1 VRPAWPR
8 NLLLRLGFV
17 LAAMSLSVFSR
28 PLALGLVPSAALA
41 ALLALA
47 VLALERGLRRVDT
60 ATLMGCSLGV
70 LLGLSAAAAFANI
83 FGSLLT
89 SGSARFLLLFCP
101 LATGFLGVS
110 VAAAKSG
117 SLRTPSTG
125 SSLSATAVVRYF
137 DSSALVDGRIVAL
150 AEAGFIDG
158 LVVVPQFVLNE
169 LQTVADTADPL
180 RRNRGRRGLDSV
192 AQLRKVSG
200 IEVEISPEEFAD
212 FRGVDL
218 KLIEAARAR
227 QAQIVTTDFNLGKL
241 AQAQGVR
248 VLNVNEIA
256 SVLRPVVLQGE
267 TLRVSIAKEGKE
279 SAQGLAYLE
288 DGTMVVVEN
297 ANRQIGKTID
307 IVVTGVVQSVTGK
320 MIFGRYEGARAAGR
334 SRNAG

>member
-1 VRPAWPR
+1 MRSVWPR
-8 NLLLRLGFV
+8 DLLVRAGFV
-17 LAAMSLSVFSR
+17 LAIIGLSAVSR
-28 PLALGLVPSAALA
+28 PSGLGLVPAAVLA

-47 VLALERGLRRVDT
+47 VVGLELTLRRVDT
-60 ATLMGCSLGV
+60 ATLIGCSFAL
-70 LLGLSAAAAFANI
+70 LLGLSLGALIASI
-83 FGSLLT
+83 FGPLL
-89 SGSARFLLLFCP
+89 SPGSAPFSRLFCP

-110 VAAAKSG
+110 LAAARSG
-117 SLRTPSTG
+117 SLRMPSRAT
-125 SSLSATAVVRYF
+125 SSSPTVVVRYL

-158 LVVVPQFVLNE
+158 LFVVPQFVLNE
-169 LQTVADTADPL
+169 LQTIADTADAL

-200 IEVEISPEEFAD
+200 IEVEISSAEFAD

-227 QAQIVTTDFNLGKL
+227 QAQIVTTDFNLSKL
-241 AQAQGVR
+241 AQAQGIR

-267 TLRVSIAKEGKE
+267 TLRVSIAKEGRE

-320 MIFGRYEGARAAGR
+320 MIFGRYEDPRAAGR
-334 SRNAG
+334 NRNAG

>member
-1 VRPAWPR
+1 MRPAWPR
-8 NLLLRLGFV
+8 DLFLRVGFV
-17 LAAMSLSVFSR
+17 LAAVGLSVFFR
-28 PLALGLVPSAALA
+28 PSALGLVPAILFA

-47 VLALERGLRRVDT
+47 ILALERGLRRVDT
-60 ATLMGCSLGV
+60 AIVVGCSFGL
-70 LLGLSAAAAFANI
+70 LLGLSIGALFANV
-83 FGSLLT
+83 FDSLLPAGT
-89 SGSARFLLLFCP
+89 APFLLLFCP
-101 LATGFLGVS
+101 LATSFLGVS
-110 VAAAKSG
+110 LAAVKSG
-117 SLRTPSTG
+117 SLRMLFTG
-125 SSLSATAVVRYF
+125 TSSSPTTVVRYL

-150 AEAGFIDG
+150 AETGFIDG
-158 LVVVPQFVLNE
+158 LFVVPQFVLNE
-169 LQTVADTADPL
+169 LQTVADTADAQ

-192 AQLRKVSG
+192 AQLRKVPG
-200 IEVEISPEEFAD
+200 IEVEISPADFAD
-212 FRGVDL
+212 VRGVDL

-241 AQAQGVR
+241 AQAQGIR

-267 TLRVSIAKEGKE
+267 TLRVSIAKEGRE

-320 MIFGRYEGARAAGR
+320 MIFGRYEDGRAAGR
-334 SRNAG
+334 SRHAG

>member
-1 VRPAWPR
+1 MRPAGPWH
-8 NLLLRLGFV
+8 LLARVGFV
-17 LAAMSLSVFSR
+17 LAAVGLSVLFR
-28 PLALGLVPSAALA
+28 PSGLESVRVTAFA

-47 VLALERGLRRVDT
+47 VLALERGLLRVDT
-60 ATLMGCSLGV
+60 TTLMGCSLGL
-70 LLGLSAAAAFANI
+70 LLGLSINALFVNV
-83 FGSLLT
+83 FPSLLPP
-89 SGSARFLLLFCP
+89 GSAPFFLLFCP

-110 VAAAKSG
+110 LAAAKSG
-117 SLRTPSTG
+117 SFRIPSSGT
-125 SSLSATAVVRYF
+125 SPSPAAVVRYL

-158 LVVVPQFVLNE
+158 LLVVPQFVLNE
-169 LQTVADTADPL
+169 LQTVADTADAL

-192 AQLRKVSG
+192 TQLRKVSG
-200 IEVEISPEEFAD
+200 IEVEISPAEFAD
-212 FRGVDL
+212 VRGVDL

-241 AQAQGVR
+241 AQAQGIR

-288 DGTMVVVEN
+288 DGTTVVVEN

-307 IVVTGVVQSVTGK
+307 IVVTGVVQSVSGK
-320 MIFGRYEGARAAGR
+320 MIFGRHEGARGAGR
-334 SRNAG
+334 NRSAG